1 MTDNSSPE
9 SVPHM
14 AKNGKSQQDSHLCE
28 KTVASEEV
36 FSGKLLRVK
45 RDTVA
50 LPDGNTSSREFVTH
64 PGAVVMIAQL
74 PNGKLLFERQFRYP
88 LGRVFLELPAGKIHP
103 GEDILR
109 TARRELREET
119 GYVAE
124 HWHYLG
130 VIHPC
135 IGYSDERIE
144 IFLARGLSHVGPT
157 LDDGEFL
164 EVHELD
170 LAEAIEAVRD
180 GRLTDGKSV
189 AGLLW
194 AEHVLDGRWPLPP
207 PSG

>member
-1 MTDNSSPE
+1 MSKIENS
-9 SVPHM
+9 M
-14 AKNGKSQQDSHLCE
+14 KDSHLRE
-28 KTVASEEV
+28 SGVASEEV
-36 FSGKLLRVK
+36 FAGKLLHVRC
-45 RDTVA
+45 DTVR
-50 LPDGNTSSREFVTH
+50 LPDGKQASREFVVH
-64 PGAVVMIAQL
+64 PGAVVMIAEL

-88 LGRVFLELPAGKIHP
+88 LDRVFLELPAGKIHP
-103 GEDILR
+103 GEDTLL
-109 TARRELREET
+109 TAKRELQEET
-119 GYVAE
+119 GYVAQ

-144 IFLARGLSHVGPT
+144 IFFARGLSHVGHA

-164 EVHELD
+164 EVHEMD

-194 AEHVLDGRWPLPP
+194 AERMLDGRWTLPEARE
-207 PSG
+207 

>member
-1 MTDNSSPE
+1 MTDRGNSI
-9 SVPHM
+9 
-14 AKNGKSQQDSHLCE
+14 KDSHLRE
-28 KTVASEEV
+28 SGVAREEV
-36 FSGKLLRVK
+36 FSGRLLRVR
-45 RDTVA
+45 RDIVR
-50 LPDGNTSSREFVTH
+50 LPDGRHATREFITH
-64 PGAVVMIAQL
+64 PGAVVMIAEL

-103 GEDILR
+103 GEDILL
-109 TARRELREET
+109 TAQRELQEET

-144 IFLARGLSHVGPT
+144 IFFARGLSHVGHTP
-157 LDDGEFL
+157 DDGEFL

-194 AEHVLDGRWPLPP
+194 AERVLDGRWPLPKAVK
-207 PSG
+207 